1 MGRQTVLFKSE
12 EKKNRNEAAVFLRQ
26 IADKVETGN
35 LSLQLGNES
44 VNLDFPQNLTLEIKA
59 EEDTGRKTKRSLE
72 IELEW
77 IVGDHGR
84 EHGYWLT
91 TLHTHTFLL
100 PNHTLPAPSHFGR
113 VWFFINIF
121 YLRIQYGQ
129 LTIIRSHNLCLS
141 WLCSALYCPARFPC
155 TQNRHCR
162 YMGYYRSFS
171 FEYCRDRFEMDRVT

>member
-77 IVGDHGR
+77 IVGDHGQ
-84 EHGYWLT
+84 G
-91 TLHTHTFLL
+91 
-100 PNHTLPAPSHFGR
+100 SMVIG
-113 VWFFINIF
+113 
-121 YLRIQYGQ
+121 
-129 LTIIRSHNLCLS
+129 
-141 WLCSALYCPARFPC
+141 
-155 TQNRHCR
+155 
-162 YMGYYRSFS
+162 
-171 FEYCRDRFEMDRVT
+171 